1 MKYSLRSLF
10 VVVTLVCVL
19 CGVVMAR
26 LNYLYRKTAFH
37 ESQHAESIGRL
48 VVLTG
53 WEQGQIEKLLGYVVD
68 GGVDVQHLA
77 IYKRTSDKG
86 KFSTEWNVAC
96 IHYRLAKKYRNSLS
110 RPFAL
115 VDESPTTREVPDVV
129 PQTGAP

>member
-1 MKYSLRSLF
+1 MKYSLRSLMI
-10 VVVTLVCVL
+10 VVTLACVL

-37 ESQHAESIGRL
+37 ESQRAESIGRL

-53 WEQGQIEKLLGYVVD
+53 CEQDQIEKLLGYVAD
-68 GGVDVQHLA
+68 GVDVQHLA
-77 IYKRTSDKG
+77 IYKRASDKG

-115 VDESPTTREVPDVV
+115 VDESPTPREVPPDV